1 MIMTP
6 IGSPNSPDSKRD
18 AMNITIELVKDA
30 FRDLIKSFKD
40 VYLKNRQLYLWNRVN
55 IRIFKR
61 MTDKNVLNASCR

>member
-1 MIMTP
+1 MTP

-40 VYLKNRQLYLWNRVN
+40 VYLKNR
-55 IRIFKR
+55 
-61 MTDKNVLNASCR
+61 